1 MKTKRMI
8 KKINTLVLAILLI
21 CNYSNAAV
29 VADNDGSAFITKA
42 EFDSLKNSFQSQ
54 LDQYNSSIDSKI
66 DSAIAGY
73 LAGIKVEKKI
83 TEKDLLTPLSKIYY
97 FDKNYKIPPTKIG
110 DYGKFWGKIAVL
122 LDRTNGGDGNNVCN
136 MEYNG
141 GTIARDNTQW
151 VTVGSSTNK
160 STFYMFL
167 KDDTYPGKVDTAYV
181 MESQPFTMYSIT
193 GAHSAWSQCNNVTGI
208 KKPSNW
214 NGTKGTLTEWGS
226 WATSVAVDAWSGVTS
241 VYNMAY
247 ASITVS
253 SVDSTE
259 TTWDKNSLPGG
270 VAFTD
275 RQLHSIELKNLN
287 NIGNARSTRYDMS
300 MQCTQGPH
308 VSYRKNISSAMQGG
322 TQATSHQSW
331 LGFILYDH
339 QYVDTYYTRDI
350 NLLDISSVV
359 SSFTTYGDGLPIF
372 KSSQDG
378 KVKFVLNT
386 GALIGTWDNPGFEIS
401 RYKFGNRDINS
412 NPFWTL
418 PTTAEYKITEKGT
431 PGLNNKY
438 EIEFDVEKNTIY
450 WISAKPTTNDKV
462 YLKIEGDIVNTAKQ

>member
-1 MKTKRMI
+1 MLT
-8 KKINTLVLAILLI
+8 TLLI
-21 CNYSNAAV
+21 CNYSNAAA
-29 VADNDGSAFITKA
+29 VADNDGAAFITKA
-42 EFDSLKNSFQSQ
+42 EFDSLKNVFQSQ
-54 LDQYNSSIDSKI
+54 LDKYNSSVDNKI

-73 LAGIKVEKKI
+73 LEGVKVAKK
-83 TEKDLLTPLSKIYY
+83 TKEKDLLSSLSQIYY

-141 GTIARDNTQW
+141 GTVSRDNTQW

-167 KDDTYPGKVDTAYV
+167 KDDTYTGKVDTAYV

-193 GAHSAWSQCNNVTGI
+193 GVHSAWNQCNNVTGI

-214 NGTKGTLTEWGS
+214 DGTKGTLTDWGS
-226 WATSVAVDAWSGVTS
+226 WTTSVAVDAWNGVTS

-270 VAFTD
+270 TAFTD
-275 RQLHSIELKNLN
+275 RQLHSIELKDINK
-287 NIGNARSTRYDMS
+287 IGNARSTRYTMS
-300 MQCTQGPH
+300 EQCTQGPH
-308 VSYRKNISSAMQGG
+308 VSYRKNTSSGMQGG
-322 TQATSHQSW
+322 TQATSHQNW

-339 QYVDTYYTRDI
+339 KYVNTYYTRDI
-350 NLLDISSVV
+350 NLLDVSAVV

-372 KSSQDG
+372 KASQNG
-378 KVKFVLNT
+378 KVKFTLNT
-386 GALIGTWDNPGFEIS
+386 GTLIGTAAVPKFEIS
-401 RYKFGNRDINS
+401 KYKFGNRDIS
-412 NPFWTL
+412 TNPFSTF
-418 PTTAEYKITEKGT
+418 PTTAQCTITERGT
-431 PGLNNKY
+431 PGANNKY
-438 EIEFDVEKNTIY
+438 ELEFDVEKDTIY
-450 WISAKPTTNDKV
+450 WISAKPDNNNKV
-462 YLKIEGDIVNTAKQ
+462 YLKIEGDIINTAN

>member
-1 MKTKRMI
+1 M
-8 KKINTLVLAILLI
+8 LATLLI
-21 CNYSNAAV
+21 CNYSNAAA
-29 VADNDGSAFITKA
+29 VADNDGAAFITKA
-42 EFDSLKNSFQSQ
+42 EFDSLKNIFQSQ
-54 LDQYNSSIDSKI
+54 LDKYNSSVDNKI

-73 LAGIKVEKKI
+73 IEGVKVAKK
-83 TEKDLLTPLSKIYY
+83 TKEKDLLSSLSQIYY

-141 GTIARDNTQW
+141 GTVSRDNTQW

-193 GAHSAWSQCNNVTGI
+193 GAHSAWPQCNNVTGI
-208 KKPSNW
+208 KKPGNW
-214 NGTKGTLTEWGS
+214 DGTKGTLTEWGS

-241 VYNMAY
+241 VYDMAY

-270 VAFTD
+270 TAFTD
-275 RQLHSIELKNLN
+275 RKLHSIELKDLNL
-287 NIGNARSTRYDMS
+287 IGNQRSTRYDMS
-300 MQCTQGPH
+300 NQCTQGPH
-308 VSYRKNISSAMQGG
+308 VSYRKNTSSGMQGG
-322 TQATSHQSW
+322 TQNVSHLSW
-331 LGFILYDH
+331 LGFYLYDH
-339 QYVDTYYTRDI
+339 KYVDTYYTRDI
-350 NLLDISSVV
+350 NLQDVSSVV

-401 RYKFGNRDINS
+401 RYKFGNRDIS
-412 NPFWTL
+412 TNPFSTF
-418 PTTAEYKITEKGT
+418 PATAQCTITERGVS
-431 PGLNNKY
+431 GANNKY
-438 EIEFDVEKNTIY
+438 ELEFDVEKDTIY
-450 WISAKPTTNDKV
+450 WISAKPDNNNKV
-462 YLKIEGDIVNTAKQ
+462 YLKIEGDIINTAN

>member
-1 MKTKRMI
+1 MKTIRMI
-8 KKINTLVLAILLI
+8 KRINTLVLAILLI

-83 TEKDLLTPLSKIYY
+83 TERDLLTPLSTTYY
-97 FDKNYKIPPTKIG
+97 FDRNYKIPPTKIG
-110 DYGKFWGKIAVL
+110 DYGKFWGKIAIL
-122 LDRTNGGDGNNVCN
+122 LDKSNGGDGNNVCN

-141 GTIARDNTQW
+141 GTASRTATNW
-151 VTVGSSTNK
+151 VTVGSNTNK

-167 KDDTYPGKVDTAYV
+167 KDDTYLGKVDIAYV

-193 GAHSAWSQCNNVTGI
+193 GVHSNWGPCTSVTGI

-214 NGTKGTLTEWGS
+214 DGTKGTLTEWGS
-226 WATSVAVDAWSGVTS
+226 WTTSVAIDAWNGVS
-241 VYNMAY
+241 SIYNLSY

-270 VAFTD
+270 AAFTD
-275 RQLHSIELKNLN
+275 RKLHSIELKNIN
-287 NIGNARSTRYDMS
+287 KIGNARSTRYDMS
-300 MQCTQGPH
+300 MQCTYGPH
-308 VSYRKNISSAMQGG
+308 VSYRKDTSSGMVGG
-322 TQATSHQSW
+322 TMDPSHEDW

-350 NLLDISSVV
+350 NLVDISSVV

-372 KSSQDG
+372 KSSQEG
-378 KVKFVLNT
+378 KVKFILNT
-386 GALIGTWDNPGFEIS
+386 GALIGTYDNPGFEIS
-401 RYKFGNRDINS
+401 RYKFGNRNINS

-418 PTTAEYKITEKGT
+418 PTSAQWTITEKGT
-431 PGLNNKY
+431 PGSNNKY
-438 EIEFDVEKNTIY
+438 EIEFDVENNTIY
-450 WISAKPTTNDKV
+450 WISAKPTDNNKV
-462 YLKIEGDIVNTAKQ
+462 YLKIEGDIVNTAKS